1 MMAVSRRQ
9 LFQAAFASFAAALPT
24 AGAAATSIAP
34 AGAARR
40 LRPLVRAPRLCQ
52 GDWVALVA
60 PSGYVDD
67 NHIERSVRNL
77 ESIGLK
83 VKLARNLRARRGN
96 YAGTVKDRVEDL
108 HHAFRDREVK
118 ALWAERGGSGA
129 AGLLP
134 HLDYRLIRTQP
145 KIVIGY
151 SDITALTLGLYRHA
165 GLIGFHGVV
174 SGSQFA
180 DYSVSHLRAVLMEGR
195 HPHTIELGAAH
206 LKLAETDLE
215 YRPRVLRSGVTEGR
229 LVGGNL
235 SVLSSLVGT
244 PYAAPLAGHLL
255 FLEEISEA
263 PYRIDRMLTQ
273 LERSQGYEA
282 LAGVALGVFRRSVDP
297 EASGPESHTL
307 TQVLEDRF
315 AAFTKPAMYGLP
327 FGHIAPQCVLPL
339 GVRAR
344 LDTEAQTLTLLEPAV
359 L

>member
-1 MMAVSRRQ
+1 MQISRR
-9 LFQAAFASFAAALPT
+9 LLLKAAFASFATALSAAST
-24 AGAAATSIAP
+24 AATSVSLAS
-34 AGAARR
+34 AARPR
-40 LRPLVRAPRLCQ
+40 RPLVRAPRLRQ
-52 GDWVALVA
+52 GDWIALVA
-60 PSGYVDD
+60 PAGYVDD

-77 ESIGLK
+77 ESLGLR

-96 YAGTVKDRVEDL
+96 YAGTVKDRIEDL
-108 HHAFRDREVK
+108 HHAFLDPEVK

-134 HLDYRLIRTQP
+134 HLDYRLIRAHP

-180 DYSVSHLRAVLMEGR
+180 DYTVSHLRAVLMEGR
-195 HPHTIELGAAH
+195 HPHTIELGTTH
-206 LKLAETDLE
+206 RKLAETDLE
-215 YRPRVLRSGVTEGR
+215 YQPRVLRGGVTEGR

-235 SVLSSLVGT
+235 SVLSSLIGT
-244 PYAAPLAGHLL
+244 PFAAPLAGHLL

-282 LAGVALGVFRRSVDP
+282 LAGVALGVFRRSVDA
-297 EASGPESHTL
+297 EARDPASHTL

-315 AAFTKPAMYGLP
+315 AAFTKPVIYGLP

-344 LDTEAQTLTLLEPAV
+344 LDTEAQTLTLLESAV